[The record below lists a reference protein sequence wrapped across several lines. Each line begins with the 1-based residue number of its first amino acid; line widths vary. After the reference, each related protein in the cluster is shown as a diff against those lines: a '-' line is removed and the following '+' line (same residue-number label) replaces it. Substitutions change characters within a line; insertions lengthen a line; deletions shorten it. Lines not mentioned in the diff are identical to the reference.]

1 VGCFNVTPA
10 FAESFKFWKTKG
22 ANEFAIKYMEAAF
35 DKEAE
40 SGEFFLEFVE
50 KVWEHKLIESFEA
63 QGAGQVN
70 TITFTHNDGEESAS
84 NALLRVLTTQD
95 KTNLKYSRGTCPSAL
110 LAKVQAKQAAAKES
124 CKEFDEKTMA
134 AIKQSMA
141 LQEETKAVVVKV
153 EGSLQ
158 SQVVKLEGIEHGVCN
173 VIPDY
178 QKEIEMLKQK
188 LAHKTALCDKIEGQ
202 KAYQTREIR
211 KQAMEIDGLRD
222 EKIIH
227 QMEKQAWMSE
237 KASLLE
243 QVDLCKAITQAKQMS
258 EAAQEAT
265 AVLASMI
272 TSDRMSKRT
281 RNT

>member
-1 VGCFNVTPA
+1 
-10 FAESFKFWKTKG
+10 
-22 ANEFAIKYMEAAF
+22 
-35 DKEAE
+35 
-40 SGEFFLEFVE
+40 
-50 KVWEHKLIESFEA
+50 
-63 QGAGQVN
+63 
-70 TITFTHNDGEESAS
+70 
-84 NALLRVLTTQD
+84 
-95 KTNLKYSRGTCPSAL
+95 
-110 LAKVQAKQAAAKES
+110 
-124 CKEFDEKTMA
+124 
-134 AIKQSMA
+134 MA

-265 AVLASMI
+265 AVLSSMI